1 MSTCQ
6 QLALWIVQFGV
17 DNCPYISI
25 NISPI
30 QLEQGNVVQEIEQAL
45 EQYNVPSKLLA
56 VEITESAL
64 INKKDT
70 VKQCL
75 SRLKYL
81 GVRIFLDDFGTGYSS
96 LSLLQD
102 FTIDV
107 LKIDRSFI
115 SGIESNNTNSQ
126 QLVKAIINMGQA
138 LNMKVVAEGVENEN
152 TLSWLQNENCHL
164 MQGYYF
170 SRPLSS
176 EKLSNYLTKYLPI
189 KKPLAMFASGYI
201 IT

>member
-6 QLALWIVQFGV
+6 QLALWMEQFGV

-25 NISPI
+25 NVSPI
-30 QLEQGNVVQEIEQAL
+30 QLDQGEVVQQIEQGL
-45 EQYNVPSKLLA
+45 KQYNVPSKLLA
-56 VEITESAL
+56 IELTESAL
-64 INKKDT
+64 INKKAT

-75 SRLKYL
+75 SRLQYL

-115 SGIESNNTNSQ
+115 SGLQSNNKKSQ
-126 QLVKAIINMGQA
+126 QLVKAIINMAHA

-152 TLSWLQNENCHL
+152 TLCWLQNENCHF

-170 SRPLSS
+170 SEPLPP
-176 EKLSNYLTKYLPI
+176 ENLPRYLTKYLPI
-189 KKPLAMFASGYI
+189 KKPLTMVASG
-201 IT
+201 

>member
-1 MSTCQ
+1 
-6 QLALWIVQFGV
+6 LWIAQFGV

-25 NISPI
+25 NVSPI
-30 QLEQGNVVQEIEQAL
+30 QLDQGEVIQQIEQGL
-45 EQYNVPSKLLA
+45 KQYNVPSNLLA
-56 VEITESAL
+56 IELTESAL
-64 INKKDT
+64 INKKAA

-75 SRLKYL
+75 SRLQYL

-115 SGIESNNTNSQ
+115 LGLESNNKKSQ
-126 QLVKAIINMGQA
+126 QLVKAIINMAHA

-152 TLSWLQNENCHL
+152 TLCWLQNENCHF

-170 SRPLSS
+170 SKPLPS
-176 EKLSNYLTKYLPI
+176 ENLPRYLTKYLPI
-189 KKPLAMFASGYI
+189 KKPLTMVASG
-201 IT
+201 

>member
-1 MSTCQ
+1 
-6 QLALWIVQFGV
+6 
-17 DNCPYISI
+17 
-25 NISPI
+25 
-30 QLEQGNVVQEIEQAL
+30 EVVQQIEQAL
-45 EQYNVPSKLLA
+45 KQYNVPSKLLV
-56 VEITESAL
+56 VELTESAL
-64 INKKDT
+64 INKKAT

-75 SRLKYL
+75 SRLQYL

-115 SGIESNNTNSQ
+115 FGLESNNKKSQ
-126 QLVKAIINMGQA
+126 QLVKAIINMAYA

-152 TLSWLQNENCHL
+152 TLCWLQNENCHF

-170 SRPLSS
+170 SKPLSP
-176 EKLSNYLTKYLPI
+176 EKISSYLTQYLPI
-189 KKPLAMFASGYI
+189 IRPLIANEIMNDSMQGFI
-201 IT
+201 IEV